1 MQVNTI
7 TMDVGCRVSLQRLN
21 IFLLLLCYLGNSL
34 SLSRV
39 YKGIWRLFLGL
50 SVYEGSHKLRCIG
63 TVSGRE

>member
-7 TMDVGCRVSLQRLN
+7 KMDVGCRVSLQRLN
-21 IFLLLLCYLGNSL
+21 IVLLLCYLGNSL

-39 YKGIWRLFLGL
+39 YKGIWRLFLGP
-50 SVYEGSHKLRCIG
+50 SIYEGAHKLRCIG